1 MRKFRVHTAVD
12 GTLDV
17 TAETPNEAQ
26 KIAKDMIPDAI
37 ITKIKVVKGE

>member
-17 TAETPNEAQ
+17 TAETPNEARKFAKE
-26 KIAKDMIPDAI
+26 KIPEAI